1 MFQIMIAILAI
12 TTVAILALTAVF
24 YGAAAFTSKSPALP
38 NTRTVKPFILT
49 KTGKTPVGLQIT
61 LALLLV
67 SFVALGF
74 AAFQ

>member
-1 MFQIMIAILAI
+1 MFQIMIAVIAI
-12 TTVAILALTAVF
+12 TMVATLALTAAF

-38 NTRTVKPFILT
+38 NIRAVKPFIVT

-61 LALLLV
+61 LALLLG